1 MNEIFAQA
9 EILKKEGL
17 EKADAM
23 VAKLMTLI
31 KEDLKRAIEEKVDS
45 EMEELQKMG
54 KSLDEKGKR
63 MEEMKE
69 EGSSSRINS

>member
-1 MNEIFAQA
+1 
-9 EILKKEGL
+9 
-17 EKADAM
+17 
-23 VAKLMTLI
+23 
-31 KEDLKRAIEEKVDS
+31 
-45 EMEELQKMG
+45 MEELQKMG